1 MLVDPT
7 VPEDVISVRTADRG
21 AEPDLLVGRLFVDDV
36 GPVLVQLDSEHPI
49 RESGVSP
56 HQTVVV
62 LDQLAEPVV
71 EALQGLVA
79 QLEVVVEVS
88 LSFFLKLLLHS
99 ILHSIYN
106 WDNINKYVVY
116 YIYY

>member
-1 MLVDPT
+1 MIHCIIEET
-7 VPEDVISVRTADRG
+7 YSNDVESVGAADRG

-36 GPVLVQLDSEHPI
+36 GPVLVQLDSENPV
-49 RESGVSP
+49 REGGVSP

-79 QLEVVVEVS
+79 QLEVVVEVNLRAVEPLTTIKQRPQWS
-88 LSFFLKLLLHS
+88 P
-99 ILHSIYN
+99 
-106 WDNINKYVVY
+106 DQA
-116 YIYY
+116 